1 MVMKIP
7 GWLISLLTFPG
18 IILHEWAHKKFCDI
32 ANVKVYKVV
41 YFNFNCIIENE
52 PPGYVIHERP
62 TTYKQI
68 FLISVGPLIINSL
81 ATILFGYLFQILGLN
96 TPETQNSL
104 LTIILAWLA
113 LSFGIHAFP
122 SDEDMKHIFEAS
134 KIELAKG
141 GSKLHYLAFPFVW
154 LISLANK
161 LRVIWF
167 DAIYAGLLMML
178 GISLASLNISLIL
191 FILLVIVILLFVFLF
206 FIKSNLQ
213 SSIVKVGIIL
223 IVLLN
228 LLYLLS
234 STNWYKDKVIEFKA
248 KRFITEV
255 RREMKEKSSK
265 GLSTYGVVDDVYER
279 TLKSDPNAKKI
290 VAKVNEI
297 LKKEET
303 QKINKIKKTYKKDFL
318 KAVETA
324 LKKRGYSSLYQF
336 FANYYKNYLST
347 NQYREPIL
355 KIIVSRLVYDII
367 HFDQPV
373 FYKTF
378 GNKENN
384 FFDETYFDEINKEE
398 LKNFSLT
405 EKNILVYLIAYY
417 AEIKK
422 AIENEDLRTL
432 LEAGFTTKSKKSVDK
447 ITPKIKRGIDII
459 ENIDLNKNLESEI
472 KIKEIF
478 NYYKNLGLFKRDT
491 SFKVWYPIFYF
502 IHKGKIPSWEDIA
515 LWQKDVADRFKNIE
529 VKSREIANLLYQ
541 NGFLKRNKQPYTPE
555 DIVSI
560 FYALNF
566 KRILRFSGDTVYGVE
581 LPPYDISSLKKRGT
595 LGIVEGWVN
604 KVYNGYKLLGE
615 PIPIELRNLY
625 SLFLK
630 YELTPNDEE
639 E

>member
-1 MVMKIP
+1 MVIKIP

-32 ANVKVYKVV
+32 VNVKVYKVV
-41 YFNFNCIIENE
+41 YFNLNCIIGNE
-52 PPGYVIHERP
+52 PAGYVIHERP
-62 TTYKQI
+62 TAYKQI

-81 ATILFGYLFQILGLN
+81 ATILLGYLFQILGFN
-96 TPETQNSL
+96 TPETPNSIL
-104 LTIILAWLA
+104 AIILAWLA
-113 LSFGIHAFP
+113 LSVGMHAFP
-122 SDEDMKHIFEAS
+122 SDEDMKHILGAS

-141 GSKLHYLAFPFVW
+141 GSKLYYLGFPFVW

-178 GISLASLNISLIL
+178 GIYLASLNISLIL

-297 LKKEET
+297 LKKEKT
-303 QKINKIKKTYKKDFL
+303 QKINEIKKTYKKDFL

-324 LKKRGYSSLYQF
+324 LKERGYSSLYQF

-367 HFDQPV
+367 HFDEPV
-373 FYKTF
+373 FYKAF

-417 AEIKK
+417 VEIKK
-422 AIENEDLRTL
+422 AVENEDLRTL

-447 ITPKIKRGIDII
+447 ITLKIKRGIDII
-459 ENIDLNKNLESEI
+459 ENIDFNKNLESEI
-472 KIKEIF
+472 KLKEIF
-478 NYYKNLGLFKRDT
+478 NYYKNLGLFKADT
-491 SFKVWYPIFYF
+491 AFKVWYLIFYF
-502 IHKGKIPSWEDIA
+502 IHKGEIPSWEDIA
-515 LWQKDVADRFKNIE
+515 IWQLDLFDRARNVE
-529 VKSREIANLLYQ
+529 EEAREIANLWYQ
-541 NGFLKRNKQPYTPE
+541 NGYLKPGKVPYTPE
-555 DIVSI
+555 DVMSI
-560 FYALNF
+560 IYALNF
-566 KRILRFSGDTVYGVE
+566 KKILRFSADTIYGLE
-581 LPPYDISSLKKRGT
+581 LPPANASSIQDKKR
-595 LGIVEGWVN
+595 LRIVEGWVN
-604 KVYNGYKLLGE
+604 RVYNGYKLLGE

-625 SLFLK
+625 SSFLK
-630 YELTPNDEE
+630 YELKPNDEE
-639 E
+639 